1 MPLSMDDNLRL
12 RGVGFTQ
19 YEVDEFNN
27 ATAPD
32 GSPQVIN
39 LDSGTWQ
46 DMMRS
51 RKEWTMA
58 LANTLDASEIEAR
71 IDRHYLDPGHS
82 PFDFVKREYRPP
94 RSLSDYAH
102 ARQHRAEAAVGAL
115 YNDMD
120 YEEEEEEEEE

>member
-1 MPLSMDDNLRL
+1 MPLSMEDNLRL

-19 YEVDEFNN
+19 HEVDEFNN

-32 GSPQVIN
+32 GTPQVIN
-39 LDSGTWQ
+39 LNIGTWE

-58 LANTLDASEIEAR
+58 MAAHFDKQEIEAR
-71 IDRHYLDPGHS
+71 IDKHYQDPSHS

-94 RSLSDYAH
+94 RALSDYAQ
-102 ARQHRAEAAVGAL
+102 ARQARAQANTDEL
-115 YNDMD
+115 YEDTD
-120 YEEEEEEEEE
+120 FEEEEE